1 MAKIGGIKVS
11 IPILYVLPQ
20 VPCSMKLR
28 EKREEGR
35 REPNEIGEKD
45 TTVLGLAWGRILVII
60 FTQPTSSNYLTT

>member
-45 TTVLGLAWGRILVII
+45 TTVLGLA
-60 FTQPTSSNYLTT
+60 